1 MKKEI
6 KIGLQA
12 RLLDLRSQRIKIN
25 HEIKNLLATIRKYN
39 KDVMT
44 EKQLRNLKYY
54 TSTQDLSAPAAKA
67 KRSKVDK
74 KENA

>member
-25 HEIKNLLATIRKYN
+25 HEIKKILEVIRKHN
-39 KDVMT
+39 KDLMT
-44 EKQLRNLKYY
+44 EKQLRNLKNY
-54 TSTQDLSAPAAKA
+54 AGGHRPAAL
-67 KRSKVDK
+67 R
-74 KENA
+74 